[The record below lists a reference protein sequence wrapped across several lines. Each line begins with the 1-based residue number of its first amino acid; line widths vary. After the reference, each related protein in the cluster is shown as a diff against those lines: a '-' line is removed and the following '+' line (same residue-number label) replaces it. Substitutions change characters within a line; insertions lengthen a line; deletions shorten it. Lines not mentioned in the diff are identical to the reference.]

1 MRPIGMSDLVQPA
14 DVLIYIKSE
23 DVVLRVLPSE
33 AHDEAVGA
41 LRAGGWYTYF
51 PAGYGGH
58 VGPSSTAFD
67 AAQIGH
73 KPVTGKQV
81 PEAEEDAIER
91 AGATVFA
98 HGRRLHVVDVG
109 KESALRRLISE
120 HLHHL
125 KNFPVLCRPDG
136 RRLEG
141 ADEFTQEN
149 LEKFLRD

>member
-1 MRPIGMSDLVQPA
+1 MTELVQPG

-23 DVVLRVLPSE
+23 DVVRRVLPPD
-33 AHDEAVGA
+33 AHDEAIGA
-41 LRAGGWYTYF
+41 LRSGGWYTF
-51 PAGYGGH
+51 LPAGYGGH
-58 VGPSSTAFD
+58 AGTSSTAYD
-67 AAQIGH
+67 GPH
-73 KPVTGKQV
+73 YGYKPIMGKEV

>member
-1 MRPIGMSDLVQPA
+1 MTELVQPG

-23 DVVLRVLPSE
+23 DVVRRVLPSD
-33 AHDEAVGA
+33 AHDEAIGA
-41 LRAGGWYTYF
+41 LRAGGYYTFF

-58 VGPSSTAFD
+58 AGPSPAAYDTAHY
-67 AAQIGH
+67 GH
-73 KPVTGKQV
+73 KPIMGKEV

-109 KESALRRLISE
+109 TESALRRIISE

-141 ADEFTQEN
+141 TDEFTQEN